1 MSEISSPTAVT
12 NQVTGTYAGR
22 RAADMPLARL
32 ARNRMAMLGLAVIVV
47 VTVLALLAPVLP
59 LADPN
64 AINTTARLKPPG
76 SPGAVLGTDQLGRD
90 ILSRLIWG
98 ARVSLLVAVVAA
110 SIALSIGTLIGMIA
124 GYFGGLV
131 DNVFMR
137 LIDVLLAFPYVLL
150 AIALVSALGPGLIN
164 AMIAI
169 AIVNISFYARNVRSA
184 VLSVKSM
191 EYIDAARAAGA
202 SHLRIIALDILPNII
217 APIMVLVS
225 LNIGWMVT
233 ETAGL
238 SFVGLGAQPPTSDW
252 GSMLADGR
260 RFILVAPHA
269 IMMPG
274 IAIVLL
280 VFAFNSLGDGL
291 RDALDPRLR
300 EGGR

>member
-1 MSEISSPTAVT
+1 MSEISSSAPLLA
-12 NQVTGTYAGR
+12 NPSPPSR
-22 RAADMPLARL
+22 RTVADTPFARL
-32 ARNRMAMLGLAVIVV
+32 ARNRLAMFGLVVILL
-47 VTVLALLAPVLP
+47 VTLLALLAPVLP
-59 LADPN
+59 ITDPN
-64 AINTTARLKPPG
+64 EINTAARLKPPG
-76 SPGAVLGTDQLGRD
+76 TPGNLLGTDQLGRD

-110 SIALSIGTLIGMIA
+110 TIALTIGTLIGVIA

-131 DNVFMR
+131 DNIFMR

-150 AIALVSALGPGLIN
+150 AIALVSALGPGLVN

-184 VLSVKSM
+184 VLSIKSM
-191 EYIDAARAAGA
+191 EYIEAARASGA
-202 SHLRIIALDILPNII
+202 SHARIIFLDILPNII
-217 APIMVLVS
+217 APILVLVS

-269 IMMPG
+269 IIMPG

-300 EGGR
+300 KGGR

>member
-1 MSEISSPTAVT
+1 MSEISPVAPLLADSSPPS
-12 NQVTGTYAGR
+12 R
-22 RAADMPLARL
+22 RTVADTPFTRL
-32 ARNRMAMLGLAVIVV
+32 ARNRLAMFGLVVILL
-47 VTVLALLAPVLP
+47 VTLLALLAPVLP
-59 LADPN
+59 ITDPN
-64 AINTTARLKPPG
+64 EINTAARLKPPG
-76 SPGAVLGTDQLGRD
+76 TPGNLLGTDQLGRD

-110 SIALSIGTLIGMIA
+110 TIALTIGTLIGVIA

-131 DNVFMR
+131 DNIFMR

-150 AIALVSALGPGLIN
+150 AIALVSALGPGLVN

-184 VLSVKSM
+184 VLSIKSM
-191 EYIDAARAAGA
+191 EYIEAARASGA
-202 SHLRIIALDILPNII
+202 SHARIIFLDILPNII
-217 APIMVLVS
+217 APILVLVS

-269 IMMPG
+269 IIMPG

-300 EGGR
+300 KGGR